1 MSHAD
6 ISHTDIGTRVRAL
19 RYEAGL
25 TLKDVSKRLCV
36 SEQMMS
42 QIERGVNQLSLLNAS
57 KLAEMFGCTVDDIL
71 KEVPHEHS
79 DKS

>member
-6 ISHTDIGTRVRAL
+6 THADIGTRVRAL

-25 TLKDVSKRLCV
+25 TLKDVSKELGV

-57 KLAEMFGCTVDDIL
+57 KLAEMFGCSIDDIL

>member
-1 MSHAD
+1 MSHA
-6 ISHTDIGTRVRAL
+6 DIGTRVRAL

-25 TLKDVSKRLCV
+25 TLEDVSGHLGV
-36 SEQMMS
+36 SVQMMS

-57 KLAEMFGCTVDDIL
+57 KLAKLFGCTIEDIL